1 VTSGRVSDPTNA
13 THRQF
18 IRYGITGLVANAIMF
33 LGYALATGF
42 GMGHKTAMS
51 LFYVLS
57 VIQTFAFN
65 RRWTFRHGGGFK
77 GSFLRYAVVYLIG
90 YVANLAGLILFVD
103 MLGLPH
109 LPVQA
114 ALIVVIAVL
123 LFLLQKYWVFRQGGN
138 PALLN
143 SET

>member
-1 VTSGRVSDPTNA
+1 MTSGRVSDPTNA
-13 THRQF
+13 MHRQF

-33 LGYALATGF
+33 LGFALATEF

-51 LFYVLS
+51 LFYVLN

-65 RRWTFRHGGGFK
+65 RRWTFRHGGGFT
-77 GSFLRYAVVYLIG
+77 GSFLRYAVAYLIG
-90 YVANLAGLILFVD
+90 YVANFAGLVLFVD
-103 MLGLPH
+103 TLGLPH
-109 LPVQA
+109 LTVQA

-123 LFLLQKYWVFRQGGN
+123 LFLLQKYWVFREGGN

-143 SET
+143 SQT